1 MRIRFLASIF
11 FSLIF
16 ALWPLT
22 VAGAEDTNIVD
33 LPVTDVCDIRV
44 DDCWVEDNVCDFEFE
59 DCVDPVVPD
68 PEPSIPVIYP
78 TEPPKPPV
86 EPEPPVIDPEPP
98 VIVPKPPVEPVID
111 PQPIPDPQPTVKPVV
126 EPSKPVIPDV
136 VLTPDEQHQALL
148 DDLMNQAE
156 QDDIQVPAN
165 IAAIP
170 VLGSSI
176 VALTDALNFVG
187 NVGADMSP
195 EVRKKAKQ
203 TLVSAVIVTQ
213 IAQLSTQTA
222 MTAATA
228 SLANGSP
235 KQRKMN

>member
-16 ALWPLT
+16 AFWPLT
-22 VAGAEDTNIVD
+22 VTYAEDTDTVD
-33 LPVTDVCDIRV
+33 LPVTNVCDIRV
-44 DDCWVEDNVCDFEFE
+44 DDCWIEDNVCDFEFE

-78 TEPPKPPV
+78 TVPPV
-86 EPEPPVIDPEPP
+86 IVEPPVIVPEPP
-98 VIVPKPPVEPVID
+98 VIVPEPPLQPVVEPE
-111 PQPIPDPQPTVKPVV
+111 PIPDPQPTIKPVV
-126 EPSKPVIPDV
+126 EPFTPVLPDI
-136 VLTPDEQHQALL
+136 VLTPDEQHEALL
-148 DDLMNQAE
+148 NELMNQA
-156 QDDIQVPAN
+156 QKDDIVVPAN

-170 VLGSSI
+170 VLGASI

-222 MTAATA
+222 MSAATA

-235 KQRKMN
+235 KQRKIN